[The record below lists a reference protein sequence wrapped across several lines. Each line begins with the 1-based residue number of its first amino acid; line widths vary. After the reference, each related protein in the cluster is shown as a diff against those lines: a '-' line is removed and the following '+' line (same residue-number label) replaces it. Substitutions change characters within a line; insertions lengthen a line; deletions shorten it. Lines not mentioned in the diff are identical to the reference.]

1 MISGQIGRTRIIQD
15 WRLSRGARPG
25 VLTYGEC
32 QVPSVGFQGASFSDT
47 FFSSVPVSKLPQLV
61 AETKKDLSEI
71 GIVSTIV
78 GHVGDG
84 NFHAQLLFRTAEEE
98 EVVRQAVHRMV
109 KRAIAMDGTCECSS
123 CVLVRLC

>member
-1 MISGQIGRTRIIQD
+1 MSLFLISF
-15 WRLSRGARPG
+15 A
-25 VLTYGEC
+25 
-32 QVPSVGFQGASFSDT
+32 
-47 FFSSVPVSKLPQLV
+47 SVPVSKLPQLV

-109 KRAIAMDGTCECSS
+109 KRAIAMDGTCERLGCSR
-123 CVLVRLC
+123 VLVWLS